1 MNITNK
7 NNYMNNYAVTIIDD
21 SSVDVLSLRKIISTY
36 CINIKS
42 VIDVSSI
49 DDGII
54 ETNLN
59 KPDIVFVDVMLNE
72 FNVFEFL
79 DKFSFGETPIIFI
92 SSEKEY
98 ALNAF
103 DCNAVGFIL
112 KPFKVENVILAI
124 NKAMKKIETNNSQN
138 NNTFSVRDRN
148 ENTNFDYL
156 AIASLDKI
164 DFIKKEDVMF
174 CMADG
179 KYTTFFLSGGKKI
192 VSSKNLGEYEKLL
205 DGSFFYR
212 VHHGYIINIRFLIS
226 VIKKDGVYCEL
237 ANKVTIPV
245 SKRRQESFNRFIKV
259 KN

>member
-1 MNITNK
+1 MNT
-7 NNYMNNYAVTIIDD
+7 YAVTIIDN
-21 SSVDVLSLRKIISTY
+21 SPSDVLALRKIISTY

-49 DDGII
+49 EDGII

-59 KPDIVFVDVMLNE
+59 KPDIVFMDVMFDE
-72 FNVFEFL
+72 SNVFDSL
-79 DKFSFGETPIIFI
+79 DKFSLGDTPIIFV

-124 NKAMKKIETNNSQN
+124 NKAMKKIEIDNSQN
-138 NNTFSVRDRN
+138 NTTSSVRNRN
-148 ENTNFDYL
+148 VNFDYL

-174 CMADG
+174 CMAEG
-179 KYTTFFLSGGKKI
+179 KYTTFFLCGGKKI
-192 VSSKNLGEYEKLL
+192 VSSKNLGEYEKVLE
-205 DGSFFYR
+205 GSCFYR
-212 VHHGYIINIRFLIS
+212 VHHGYIINIKYLIS

-245 SKRRQESFNRFIKV
+245 SKRRQESFNKFIKL